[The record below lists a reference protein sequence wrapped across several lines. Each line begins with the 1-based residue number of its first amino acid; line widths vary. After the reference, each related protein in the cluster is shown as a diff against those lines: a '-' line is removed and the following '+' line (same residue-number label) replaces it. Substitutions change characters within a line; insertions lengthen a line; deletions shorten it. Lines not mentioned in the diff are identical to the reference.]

1 HADNYVEA
9 NPLVKRPHI
18 VPEWYFLPFSA
29 ILRAFT
35 NSFLG
40 IPLGQYAK
48 LCGVIAMFSAVIII
62 AFAPWLDTSRVRSAK
77 YRPIFKW
84 FFWFFVFTCVALG
97 YLGSKPA
104 EGVYVTA
111 AQIFT
116 LCYFLFFL
124 VVMPVVGLIETPK
137 PLPRSI
143 TDDVLS
149 KGRGAGL
156 PTGATAA
163 PETR

>member
-1 HADNYVEA
+1 V
-9 NPLVKRPHI
+9 
-18 VPEWYFLPFSA
+18 
-29 ILRAFT
+29 IL
-35 NSFLG
+35 
-40 IPLGQYAK
+40 
-48 LCGVIAMFSAVIII
+48 I

-84 FFWFFVFTCVALG
+84 FFWFFLFTCVALG

-104 EGVYVTA
+104 EGIYVTA

-124 VVMPVVGLIETPK
+124 VAMPIIGLIETPSR
-137 PLPRSI
+137 LPRSI
-143 TDDVLS
+143 TEAVLG
-149 KGRGAGL
+149 KDGAGL

-163 PETR
+163 PESR